1 MLREVGILLFKYN
14 SKRCL
19 SLRQLITNLKR
30 RKFKREMLFFL
41 IIQRRTGGI
50 GLVKSG
56 NTKGGNHRLS
66 YRKQVAILK
75 NSNRYRNILS
85 TSGNTKI

>member
-1 MLREVGILLFKYN
+1 MLREVSILLFKYN

-19 SLRQLITNLKR
+19 SLRELITNLKR
-30 RKFKREMLFFL
+30 RNFKRENLFFL

-56 NTKGGNHRLS
+56 NTKVVIIDSHTEDRWPF
-66 YRKQVAILK
+66 
-75 NSNRYRNILS
+75 
-85 TSGNTKI
+85 